1 MQCTM
6 QGTALGARPIGC
18 TSRAAGG
25 RQQRRALR
33 SARVQAAAN
42 TSSQEAAALEAD
54 VQRELQYRVA
64 SHSKDTS
71 SLYQSGKHQLRA

>member
-6 QGTALGARPIGC
+6 QGTALGARVPLGC

-25 RQQRRALR
+25 MQQRRALR

-42 TSSQEAAALEAD
+42 TSSQDAAALEAD
-54 VQRELQYRVA
+54 VKRELQYRVA
-64 SHSKDTS
+64 SHSKDPS
-71 SLYQSGKHQLRA
+71 SLYQSG